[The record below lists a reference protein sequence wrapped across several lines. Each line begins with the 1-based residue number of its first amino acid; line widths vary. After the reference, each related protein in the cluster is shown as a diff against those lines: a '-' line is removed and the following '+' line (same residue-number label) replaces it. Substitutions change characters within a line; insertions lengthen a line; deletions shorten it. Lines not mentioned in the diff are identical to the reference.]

1 MSETL
6 VAHIASHA
14 KIMEADDMECANTLR
29 DRIET
34 KLLSQGQDALL
45 NLITCDK
52 LLPEIITVSGKAI
65 NIDYFVIEEDNDYII
80 QLFIGGDFISKAI
93 FNTMV
98 SK

>member
-1 MSETL
+1 MCKYF
-6 VAHIASHA
+6 I
-14 KIMEADDMECANTLR
+14 D
-29 DRIET
+29 T

-52 LLPEIITVSGKAI
+52 LLPEIITLSGKAI

-93 FNTMV
+93 FNIIV